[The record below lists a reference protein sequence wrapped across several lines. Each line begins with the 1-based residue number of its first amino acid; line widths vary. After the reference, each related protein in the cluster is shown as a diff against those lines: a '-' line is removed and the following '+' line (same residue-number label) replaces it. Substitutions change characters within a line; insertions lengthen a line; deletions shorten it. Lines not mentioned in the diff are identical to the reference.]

1 MDQKRCAEIDVLRT
15 VIIMSAFI
23 LHYDLRIGLG
33 VMVTPSLFISRYIF
47 TVGGFF
53 FFVAGYMARN
63 VYLPRFAK
71 DPAETSRR
79 IFFKGLKILL
89 IYLSYVLLMR
99 VVTGA
104 TIPDNLI
111 AFIFDHNLTMKI
123 LFTFS
128 FLFMLTPLILYCA
141 TNHNKSFIAM
151 AIALFTCILFYDSAW
166 PIAFEIKILFIDRTL
181 SAYPLM
187 PALLVY
193 AFGYGAGICDKHY
206 FHRLSR
212 AHGVII
218 CLALLGAYALSWHY
232 GLMRNWKC
240 FTLIESITP
249 YLMILLARKILS
261 WTPVKKYLLHPNSV
275 RIGINSLSF
284 YVISNILVGL
294 LQLTHHSPVTL
305 KVIAFATTGGIA
317 YLVTYWYSNSS
328 MYVHSLTKRTA

>member
-1 MDQKRCAEIDVLRT
+1 MDQKRFAEIDLLRT
-15 VIIMSAFI
+15 VIIISAFI

-71 DPAETSRR
+71 DPTETSRR

-141 TNHNKSFIAM
+141 TNYNKSFIAM
-151 AIALFTCILFYDSAW
+151 AIALFIC
-166 PIAFEIKILFIDRTL
+166 
-181 SAYPLM
+181 
-187 PALLVY
+187 Y
-193 AFGYGAGICDKHY
+193 AV
-206 FHRLSR
+206 L
-212 AHGVII
+212 
-218 CLALLGAYALSWHY
+218 
-232 GLMRNWKC
+232 
-240 FTLIESITP
+240 
-249 YLMILLARKILS
+249 
-261 WTPVKKYLLHPNSV
+261 
-275 RIGINSLSF
+275 
-284 YVISNILVGL
+284 
-294 LQLTHHSPVTL
+294 
-305 KVIAFATTGGIA
+305 
-317 YLVTYWYSNSS
+317 
-328 MYVHSLTKRTA
+328 